1 MIGRSVLILAG
12 KFQAGSRVVGKI
24 VSKDP
29 ANQNVMYVKNVHV
42 SLYLVTEVEK
52 KSDNGDGSICVI

>member
-12 KFQAGSRVVGKI
+12 KFKAGRRVVGKL
-24 VSKDP
+24 VSNDT
-29 ANQNVMYVKNVHV
+29 ANQNVMYVKNVHA

-52 KSDNGDGSICVI
+52 KM